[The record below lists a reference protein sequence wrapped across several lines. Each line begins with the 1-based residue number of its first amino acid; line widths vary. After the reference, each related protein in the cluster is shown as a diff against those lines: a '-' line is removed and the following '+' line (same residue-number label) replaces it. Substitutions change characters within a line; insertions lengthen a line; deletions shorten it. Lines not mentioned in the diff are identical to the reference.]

1 MRERRRILDRIRR
14 EGGMEIAARNK
25 NNYLEAKRAFNENRI
40 EDCVLFYAPDH
51 EIKSRKSEKGRQEIG
66 KFFETLHATWPGL
79 QITVEQAVAEG
90 DWVMGRSRTVATHS
104 KTVLGAQ
111 PTNRQIETVFWD
123 QHRFN
128 AEGLIVESWN
138 LTDSLAIMQQ
148 LGLVKG
154 P

>member
-1 MRERRRILDRIRR
+1 MPERRRILDRIRR
-14 EGGMEIAARNK
+14 EGRMEIAARNK
-25 NNYLEAKRAFNENRI
+25 KNYLEAKRAFNENRI
-40 EDCVLFYAPDH
+40 DDCVLFYAPDH
-51 EIKSRKSEKGRQEIG
+51 EIRSRKSEKGRQEIR
-66 KFFETLHATWPGL
+66 KFFETLHATWPD
-79 QITVEQAVAEG
+79 IRIDVEQAVAED
-90 DWVMGRSRTVATHS
+90 DWVMGRSRTTATHS
-104 KTVLGAQ
+104 KTVLGVP
-111 PTNRQIETVFWD
+111 PTDRRIETVFWD

>member
-1 MRERRRILDRIRR
+1 MDNPAPLP
-14 EGGMEIAARNK
+14 IAARNK
-25 NNYLEAKRAFNENRI
+25 KNYLEAKRAFNENRI
-40 EDCVLFYAPDH
+40 DDCVGFYAPGH
-51 EIKSRKSEKGRQEIG
+51 EIKSRPSEKGRQEIR

-79 QITVEQAVAEG
+79 RIDVEHALAEG

-104 KTVLGAQ
+104 KPVLGVP
-111 PTNRQIETVFWD
+111 PTDKQIETVFWD
-123 QHRFN
+123 LHRFN

-148 LGLVKG
+148 LGLLKG